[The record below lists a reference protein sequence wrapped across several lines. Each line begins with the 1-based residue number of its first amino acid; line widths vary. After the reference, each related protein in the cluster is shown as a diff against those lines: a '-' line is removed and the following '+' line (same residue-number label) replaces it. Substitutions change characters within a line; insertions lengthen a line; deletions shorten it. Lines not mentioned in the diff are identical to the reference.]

1 MHDTHP
7 EARLRQRAALSR
19 LTGAERVLLAAEMAE
34 QAKAIAIA
42 GIRARHPN
50 LNPGELH
57 RAWLCLLH
65 GRTAAENIDAHR
77 PFA

>member
-7 EARLRQRAALSR
+7 EARLRQRAVLSR
-19 LTGAERVLLAAEMAE
+19 LSGAERVLLAVEMAE

-50 LNPGELH
+50 FNPGELH

-65 GRTAAENIDAHR
+65 GPAAAESIDAHR